1 LRAAYKVHRSSINGG
16 GKRSILSGKR
26 ERERERERERQKDAM
41 GVGKKELRI

>member
-26 ERERERERERQKDAM
+26 EREREREREKEGM